1 MKFNTPLSSSDAIR
15 LINTLS
21 LRRTPF
27 LFVVDYAATAWHVA
41 PLADIDATT
50 CLFNIANLSNATP
63 QTHTPSPTLSFSPP
77 PYDSYRRQFD
87 VVMRHLR
94 RGDTFLT
101 NLTTAVPITLN
112 GTLVDIFH
120 ASRAPFRLLMDTP
133 DGGQFVCFS
142 PEPFVTIT
150 PDGRMSSFPMKGTAR
165 ADNPDAL
172 RQLLDSPKEAAEH
185 ATIVDLIRNDLSQ
198 SCHDVHVSRYRYA
211 EKIATCRGAIWQTS
225 SAIVGTL
232 PPDYPA
238 HLGDILAS
246 MLPAGSITGAPKP
259 MTQSVIA
266 EAEDVPR
273 GYYTGVMGV
282 FDGLTLTSAVMIRF
296 IVRHP
301 DGRTFYH
308 AGGGITARSDARAE
322 YEEVLTK
329 IYL

>member
-1 MKFNTPLSSSDAIR
+1 MDFNTPLSSPDAIR
-15 LINTLS
+15 RINALS
-21 LRRTPF
+21 QRHTPF
-27 LFVVDYAATAWHVA
+27 LFVVDYSATTWHVA
-41 PLADIDATT
+41 PLDDIDATT
-50 CLFNIANLSNATP
+50 CLFSIGNFSNATP
-63 QTHTPSPTLSFSPP
+63 HAPSLPPTLSFAPP
-77 PYDSYRRQFD
+77 SYDSYRRRFD
-87 VVMRHLR
+87 VVIRHLR

-112 GTLVDIFH
+112 GTLADVFH
-120 ASRAPFRLLMDTP
+120 ASQAPFRLMMDTP

-142 PEPFVTIT
+142 PEPFVAISS
-150 PDGRMSSFPMKGTAR
+150 DGYMSSFPMKGTAR
-165 ADNPDAL
+165 GDQPDAL
-172 RQLLDSPKEAAEH
+172 KQLLDSPKEAAEH

-198 SCHDVHVSRYRYA
+198 SCHNVHVARYRYA
-211 EKIATCRGAIWQTS
+211 EKISTSRGAIWQTS

-232 PPDYPA
+232 PSDYPS
-238 HLGDILAS
+238 HLGDILDS

-266 EAEDVPR
+266 EAEDAPR

-282 FDGLTLTSAVMIRF
+282 SDGHTLTSAVMIRF
-296 IVRHP
+296 IAQHP
-301 DGRTFYH
+301 DGQTFYH

>member
-15 LINTLS
+15 LINALS
-21 LRRTPF
+21 LRHTPF

-41 PLADIDATT
+41 PLDDIDATT

-63 QTHTPSPTLSFSPP
+63 QAPTPSPTISFTPP
-77 PYDSYRRQFD
+77 PYDIYRRQFD

-101 NLTTAVPITLN
+101 NLTTAVPISLN
-112 GTLVDIFH
+112 GTLVDVFH

-150 PDGRMSSFPMKGTAR
+150 PDGRISSYPMKGTAR
-165 ADNPDAL
+165 ADHPDAL

-211 EKIATCRGAIWQTS
+211 EKIATNRGAIWQTS
-225 SAIVGTL
+225 SSIVGTL

-266 EAEDVPR
+266 EAEDAPR

-282 FDGLTLTSAVMIRF
+282 SDGLTLTSAVMIRF

-301 DGRTFYH
+301 DGLTFYH

>member
-1 MKFNTPLSSSDAIR
+1 MKFSTPLSSSDAIR
-15 LINTLS
+15 LVNDLS
-21 LRRTPF
+21 LRHTPF
-27 LFVVDYAATAWHVA
+27 LFVVDYSTTAWHVS

-50 CLFNIANLSNATP
+50 CLFSIANFSNTTP
-63 QTHTPSPTLSFSPP
+63 PSPTPSPTLSFSPP
-77 PYDSYRRQFD
+77 AYDNYRRQFD
-87 VVMRHLR
+87 IVMRHLR

-101 NLTTAVPITLN
+101 NLTTAVPITLS
-112 GTLVDIFH
+112 GTLTDVFH
-120 ASRAPFRLLMDTP
+120 ASRAPFRLLMNTH

-142 PEPFVTIT
+142 PEPFAAIAA
-150 PDGRMSSFPMKGTAR
+150 DGRISSFPMKGTAR
-165 ADNPDAL
+165 ADQPDAL

-198 SCHDVHVSRYRYA
+198 SCHDVKVARYRYA
-211 EKIATCRGAIWQTS
+211 EKITTCRGAIWQTS
-225 SAIVGTL
+225 SSIVGTL
-232 PPDYPA
+232 PPNYTA

-246 MLPAGSITGAPKP
+246 MLPAGSITGAPKS

-266 EAEDVPR
+266 EAEDTPR

-282 FDGLTLTSAVMIRF
+282 SDGRSLTSAVMIRF

-301 DGRTFYH
+301 DGQTFYH

-322 YEEVLTK
+322 YEEILTK